1 MAMNDLAESITSIV
15 FSQSGSELENFAT
28 GLLKSRFAVA
38 SSMARNEQEIAE
50 IQKMANAVKYV
61 ARQNG
66 SSISFSLKNSEEYPF
81 LSVIEEGL
89 SGLQSGGDNGLVTEP
104 SGDTHI
110 SRVPSQL
117 QGTPLPWLS
126 KEATPITDE
135 AEKMIEATAPD
146 IIEDIIQSNQ
156 EAISKQ
162 AAAYFEPML
171 QQYLGGK

>member
-61 ARQNG
+61 VRRNG

-81 LSVIEEGL
+81 LSARHTR
-89 SGLQSGGDNGLVTEP
+89 S
-104 SGDTHI
+104 SGD
-110 SRVPSQL
+110 
-117 QGTPLPWLS
+117 
-126 KEATPITDE
+126 A
-135 AEKMIEATAPD
+135 
-146 IIEDIIQSNQ
+146 
-156 EAISKQ
+156 
-162 AAAYFEPML
+162 
-171 QQYLGGK
+171 